1 MGPHGLNLG
10 GRPVSTELHLLVD
23 SVPLSYLFSKPVN
36 ETLAGR
42 IYRAEPLYPVTG
54 PAPRGD
60 SGCVCFW
67 VSVRVPD
74 GWCECV
80 RVRRVG
86 PEVL

>member
-1 MGPHGLNLG
+1 MVVTGTCHLMDMYSHARAADARRLNARRREIVLGDGP
-10 GRPVSTELHLLVD
+10 RPNV
-23 SVPLSYLFSKPVN
+23 
-36 ETLAGR
+36 
-42 IYRAEPLYPVTG
+42 YPVTG